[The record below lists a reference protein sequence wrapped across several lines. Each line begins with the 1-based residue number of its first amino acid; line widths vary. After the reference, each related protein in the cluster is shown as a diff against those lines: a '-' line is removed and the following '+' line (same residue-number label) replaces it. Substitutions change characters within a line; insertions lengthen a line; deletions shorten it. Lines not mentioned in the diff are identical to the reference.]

1 MKRRAWVLGG
11 AAIAAGAAGAGL
23 SWQKLQLTGD
33 SGSRLGPEFWSQR
46 FERPEGGELALD
58 SLRNAPLLL
67 NFWATWCPPC
77 VKEMPL
83 LDGFYRQHQA
93 AGWRVVG
100 LAIDSP
106 TPVREFLAK
115 RPVGF
120 PIGLAGLAGT
130 DLGRTLGNANGSLPF
145 TVVVGREG
153 TVIERKLGA
162 LDATDLARW
171 AAAGRV

>member
-1 MKRRAWVLGG
+1 MKRRAWMLGS
-11 AAIAAGAAGAGL
+11 AAVAAGAAGAGL
-23 SWQKLQLTGD
+23 SWQKTRLTGD
-33 SGSRLGPEFWSQR
+33 SGIPIGPDFWSQR
-46 FERPEGGELALD
+46 FERPEGGELVLD
-58 SLRNAPLLL
+58 SLRGAPLLL

-83 LDGFYRQHQA
+83 LDGFYRQHQG
-93 AGWRVVG
+93 AGWRVLG

-130 DLGRTLGNANGSLPF
+130 DLSRTLGNVNGSLPF

-153 TVIERKLGA
+153 KVIDRKLGA
-162 LDATDLARW
+162 LGAADLARW
-171 AAAGRV
+171 AAEGRT

>member
-1 MKRRAWVLGG
+1 MNRRAWILGG
-11 AAIAAGAAGAGL
+11 VAMAAGAAGAGF
-23 SWQKLQLTGD
+23 SWHQTRLTGD
-33 SGSRLGPEFWSQR
+33 SGTPLGPEFWAQR
-46 FERPEGGELALD
+46 FERAEGGELALE

-83 LDGFYRQHQA
+83 LDSFYRQHQGT
-93 AGWRVVG
+93 GWHVLG

-120 PIGLAGLAGT
+120 PIGLAGMTGT
-130 DLGRTLGNANGSLPF
+130 ELGRTLGNADGSLPF
-145 TVVVGREG
+145 TVVVGRDG
-153 TVIERKLGA
+153 RVIDRKLGA
-162 LDATDLARW
+162 LKESDLVRW
-171 AAAGRV
+171 VAAGRS

>member
-1 MKRRAWVLGG
+1 MKRRSWVLGG

-23 SWQKLQLTGD
+23 SWQKLQPTGD
-33 SGSRLGPEFWSQR
+33 SGGRLGPEFWSHR

-67 NFWATWCPPC
+67 NFWATWCPPR

-145 TVVVGREG
+145 TVVVGRDG

-162 LDATDLARW
+162 LDAADLARW
-171 AAAGRV
+171 EAAVRI